1 MDTRIVLLHPHLGLL
16 PENPELL
23 LSPKKVSLYDRCD
36 VSSSYGKQLKTPF
49 LRTSP
54 TVKVLYTFDHENKTN
69 CLARWPQNIDIRT
82 AYLDENTQI
91 GVIELKTC
99 IQAIVAASPEL
110 VAKLGQD
117 YTVYAYDYSE
127 YDTPLVGQG
136 MLSWVLASSSSTPAA
151 PAHQSKTIVTGRVCK
166 NIMGLFSSNT
176 PETLEVKLRLVPVPT
191 CLQSEY
197 IESMKSYR
205 DLSRIMPEGFDA
217 QAWTNFL
224 QANPGILQLATE
236 SRSGSPAAAMGQNN
250 GVGIEHVQ
258 RLMQP
263 SHTATDPPDRNPAPQ
278 SDNYSAAEAMEQLPR
293 PISQA
298 SSVRSVAPPKRRGRP
313 PKPVSELSEKSRIR
327 RKAQPSRRG
336 SFDVG
341 YTSNDEQQEEAGPS
355 KKRAKVTKAEYP
367 GSSGFAKQPELRV
380 AASTAA
386 SVRIHQPTAMRPV
399 TRAASSLEGPPRE
412 PTPVAELPHPASRPL
427 LPPRKSTLRAEPL
440 IAEDIQYQSPY
451 PPSDIGKAA
460 ESEINSPE
468 GSRAES
474 FNTPADFASSPPAYP
489 RSMTALSSP
498 RLPNVHCEMD
508 SGFMSGAIDDL
519 FEDEE
524 SRPLDDEDLDIAAQ
538 YMKRPS
544 LQVSSGLTA
553 MTPQDSGMDLN
564 SEQTQQIPMPEE
576 LAPNRPEIMA
586 LPATDCSKLNRTA
599 SSGNLAP
606 ATRFGSDAARPSS
619 LHRSQTWGGHQEDH
633 LSSDAI
639 VTSETKDTASKT
651 AFRSRTGSGS
661 GAKRKQAI
669 QSKLVESVEKGE
681 VPPYCENCGAI
692 ETPTWRKAWIK
703 VHSGTPE
710 HVVISNKEGGVIACE
725 TLRRDA
731 SGQIC
736 LFRLIKRTVLPDD
749 EGFVESLL
757 CNPCGI
763 WLHTRKCMRPQD
775 AWDKSQGYDGGS
787 GGPHKRSSQSKEGKP
802 GSLPYESTSDDPS
815 GGSASFSDGSSPADG
830 CERSQKNHDNQ
841 SSVQNRR
848 RASSVQLGRS
858 NTDCVR
864 LDKSSAAAALQKAI
878 QSSPVRCR
886 RVQNPDIAGKDLTPK
901 PTRRILFPSPTQ
913 SGQRRALRSKSS
925 NIKTFNADTPKQQ
938 KHQNFDLADKE
949 NLPPLQEVEN
959 AQIISE
965 PIPQRCMT
973 PTLSS
978 KFCESTFKTPNRNVT
993 PDRTLPT
1000 TGDFFSSAAKA
1011 LLRPQYTP
1019 KRSGSGVSQA
1029 LTGIS
1034 PFTAQINEILSH
1046 ANATSSPGSNLDF
1059 PTLPSLN
1066 NTPGRILRQ
1075 DFDFSIFDPQDLL
1088 STDVPMAS
1096 SPPLEGWFG
1105 VYEDTAE
1112 RDSKFWS
1119 DYPFPGSSPSA
1130 SAKPSKTPP
1139 KLSVNARGQAVL
1151 DFSPPTK
1158 EG

>member
-1 MDTRIVLLHPHLGLL
+1 MDIRIVLLHPRLGLL
-16 PENPELL
+16 PENPKVLL
-23 LSPKKVSLYDRCD
+23 TPKKVSLYDRCD
-36 VSSSYGKQLKTPF
+36 
-49 LRTSP
+49 
-54 TVKVLYTFDHENKTN
+54 
-69 CLARWPQNIDIRT
+69 NIDIRT

-166 NIMGLFSSNT
+166 NIMGLFSINT

-236 SRSGSPAAAMGQNN
+236 SKAGSPAAAMGQNN

-263 SHTATDPPDRNPAPQ
+263 SHTATDQSDRNPAPQ

-293 PISQA
+293 PLSQA

-341 YTSNDEQQEEAGPS
+341 YTSNDEQQEEAGPR

-367 GSSGFAKQPELRV
+367 GSSGFAKLPELRV

-386 SVRIHQPTAMRPV
+386 SVRIHQPTAVRPV

-412 PTPVAELPHPASRPL
+412 PTPVAGLSQPATRPL
-427 LPPRKSTLRAEPL
+427 LAPRKSTLRAEPL
-440 IAEDIQYQSPY
+440 VAEDIQYQSPY
-451 PPSDIGKAA
+451 PPSDIGKAG

-474 FNTPADFASSPPAYP
+474 SNTPADFASSPPAYP

-498 RLPNVHCEMD
+498 SLPNIHCEMD

-544 LQVSSGLTA
+544 LQVSPALT
-553 MTPQDSGMDLN
+553 TIIPQDSGMDMH
-564 SEQTQQIPMPEE
+564 SEQTQQNPI
-576 LAPNRPEIMA
+576 LDKQAPDHNQTTA

-599 SSGNLAP
+599 SSGNLASP
-606 ATRFGSDAARPSS
+606 TKFGREAARPSS
-619 LHRSQTWGGHQEDH
+619 LHRSQTWAGYQEDRP
-633 LSSDAI
+633 SSDAI
-639 VTSETKDTASKT
+639 ITSETKGTAPKT
-651 AFRSRTGSGS
+651 SFRTRTGSGS

-703 VHSGTPE
+703 VHSGMPE
-710 HVVISNKEGGVIACE
+710 NVVISDKEGGVIACE
-725 TLRRDA
+725 TLRRDEN
-731 SGQIC
+731 GQIC

-749 EGFVESLL
+749 EGFIESLL

-802 GSLPYESTSDDPS
+802 GSLPYESASDDPS
-815 GGSASFSDGSSPADG
+815 GGSASFTDDSSPADAG
-830 CERSQKNHDNQ
+830 EESQQNHDNQ
-841 SSVQNRR
+841 SSVPNRR
-848 RASSVQLGRS
+848 RASSVQLGGS
-858 NTDCVR
+858 NIDCTR
-864 LDKSSAAAALQKAI
+864 LDKSSAVAALQRAI
-878 QSSPVRCR
+878 QSSPVQCR
-886 RVQNPDIAGKDLTPK
+886 RIQNPDIAGKDLTPK
-901 PTRRILFPSPTQ
+901 PTRRLLFPSPTQ
-913 SGQRRALRSKSS
+913 SGPRRALRSKSS
-925 NIKTFNADTPKQQ
+925 NIKTFNAGSPRQP
-938 KHQNFDLADKE
+938 KHQNLDQANKE
-949 NLPPLQEVEN
+949 NLPPLREEEN
-959 AQIISE
+959 LHVVSDL
-965 PIPQRCMT
+965 IPQRCVT
-973 PTLSS
+973 PTSSS
-978 KFCESTFKTPNRNVT
+978 KSFESTFKTPIRNVT
-993 PDRTLPT
+993 PDRVPPT
-1000 TGDFFSSAAKA
+1000 TGDFFSSVAKA
-1011 LLRPQYTP
+1011 LLRPQITP
-1019 KRSGSGVSQA
+1019 KRSRCGASTA
-1029 LTGIS
+1029 LTGVS

-1046 ANATSSPGSNLDF
+1046 TNAVSSPGSNFDF
-1059 PTLPSLN
+1059 PALPSLN
-1066 NTPGRILRQ
+1066 DTPGRILRQ
-1075 DFDFSIFDPQDLL
+1075 DFDFSIFNPQDIL
-1088 STDVPMAS
+1088 STDMPMAS

-1105 VYEDTAE
+1105 VYEDPAE
-1112 RDSKFWS
+1112 REGNYWT
-1119 DYPFPGSSPSA
+1119 DYPFPGSSPPV
-1130 SAKPSKTPP
+1130 SAKSSKTPP

-1151 DFSPPTK
+1151 DFSSVTK